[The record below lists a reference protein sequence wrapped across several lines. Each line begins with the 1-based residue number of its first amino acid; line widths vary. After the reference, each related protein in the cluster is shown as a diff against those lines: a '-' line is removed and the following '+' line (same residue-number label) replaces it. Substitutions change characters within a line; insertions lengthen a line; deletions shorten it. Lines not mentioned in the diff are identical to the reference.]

1 MAEIYQRHLHQ
12 SPNGSC
18 SWQIIVVENFT
29 SQYRAD
35 IKAQSFK
42 RIEYIKINKNLCEKF
57 DESSRDRCFFISIV
71 DNSFRDTFNLS
82 FKTLLSS
89 IFCSFCPSLFVEK
102 SIRVAKN
109 IQCYNLIYVILTKNV
124 RAFIRLISIS
134 TLGFQG
140 GEARENMEKSHGRE
154 RAIDHTT
161 LDTFVFAYNE
171 RSRNDCTSRAKFLA
185 RHERNKSRPLESYLP
200 MHETEELSAAMF
212 QLYYI
217 ASSRSVS
224 ILQLSRRC
232 NRVFARKQLKKTT
245 LVNC

>member
-1 MAEIYQRHLHQ
+1 MNHHEIDVSLFRLL
-12 SPNGSC
+12 
-18 SWQIIVVENFT
+18 IIRFAIL
-29 SQYRAD
+29 SIFLLKHYYRA
-35 IKAQSFK
+35 
-42 RIEYIKINKNLCEKF
+42 
-57 DESSRDRCFFISIV
+57 SSALFV
-71 DNSFRDTFNLS
+71 L
-82 FKTLLSS
+82 
-89 IFCSFCPSLFVEK
+89 LFVEK